1 MSGGMT
7 EEQRRRAEANRAAA
21 PVRRAAAL
29 AAQAA
34 PPSPRTPVV
43 PDVRCRRLNFKPP
56 RPDGRFVL
64 LWVQSAQR
72 AKHNEA
78 LEFAAQRANE
88 RGVPLLAVFAGTGDF
103 PHANE
108 SHLAFMYEGLCQ
120 LRETLETERG
130 VRLLAFCGDPGE
142 VILAA
147 SARATE
153 VVVDAGYV
161 RVVRKWRQRVATGAD
176 CRVTEVESEVVIPA
190 FAPGGSAGRP
200 EPAAATFRPKVL
212 ARLPALTEA
221 ELVPTPLD
229 PAHRVVDCDAALA
242 LLRGGRES
250 SGEGS
255 SSEVG
260 VDVPDGDATPR
271 MPFPELPLEAG
282 VDACLDALDAAYDG
296 RGVDRSVRR
305 CGGYHVGGEAEAHR
319 KLERFLATR
328 LTAYAGKRNDMGLGL
343 QSHLSPHVHYGQI
356 SVVYITHTVRKMATE
371 RPEVRRGVDKYVD
384 ELVVRRELA
393 VNFALNNPK
402 YDRYEGLP
410 GWARRTLAEHSGDA
424 RAYVY
429 TAAQFEAGATHD
441 ALWNAGQRELVVSGK
456 QHNYMRMYWA
466 KKILEWSESPEE
478 GWEIAIHLNNKYS
491 LDGRDV
497 ASYTGVGW
505 CWGLHDREFPEAAV
519 TGTIRRMS
527 ESGMR
532 SKYNDGV
539 NAYLRVWG
547 DETGGPRRAGK
558 RSAAREAARASAGG
572 VGAPQSAP
580 RQMRLKEMFFKRPKT

>member
-1 MSGGMT
+1 M
-7 EEQRRRAEANRAAA
+7 
-21 PVRRAAAL
+21 
-29 AAQAA
+29 
-34 PPSPRTPVV
+34 
-43 PDVRCRRLNFKPP
+43 
-56 RPDGRFVL
+56 
-64 LWVQSAQR
+64 
-72 AKHNEA
+72 
-78 LEFAAQRANE
+78 
-88 RGVPLLAVFAGTGDF
+88 
-103 PHANE
+103 
-108 SHLAFMYEGLCQ
+108 
-120 LRETLETERG
+120 
-130 VRLLAFCGDPGE
+130 
-142 VILAA
+142 
-147 SARATE
+147 
-153 VVVDAGYV
+153 
-161 RVVRKWRQRVATGAD
+161 
-176 CRVTEVESEVVIPA
+176 TEVESEVVIPA
-190 FAPGGSAGRP
+190 CAGGARATR
-200 EPAAATFRPKVL
+200 PAAATFRPKVL

-229 PAHRVVDCDAALA
+229 PAHRVVDRDAALA

-356 SVVYITHTVRKMATE
+356 SVVYITHRVRKMATE

-424 RAYVY
+424 RVRVHRGA
-429 TAAQFEAGATHD
+429 TEAGATHD

-466 KKILEWSESPEE
+466 KKILEWSES
-478 GWEIAIHLNNKYS
+478 
-491 LDGRDV
+491 RRR
-497 ASYTGVGW
+497 VGKS
-505 CWGLHDREFPEAAV
+505 PS
-519 TGTIRRMS
+519 T
-527 ESGMR
+527 
-532 SKYNDGV
+532 
-539 NAYLRVWG
+539 
-547 DETGGPRRAGK
+547 
-558 RSAAREAARASAGG
+558 
-572 VGAPQSAP
+572 
-580 RQMRLKEMFFKRPKT
+580 